1 MHGDFFTKPLQGTL
15 FRSHRAMILGLPS
28 AVGIGKMAD
37 EAKEDAMD
45 TMPQERVEPYM
56 LEDKDMDK

>member
-1 MHGDFFTKPLQGTL
+1 
-15 FRSHRAMILGLPS
+15 MILGLPS